1 MNERGHFT
9 RGEAFVDFISQDQT
23 NTNFVQK
30 IIENHLNG
38 YVEFIKQ
45 ILVYNE

>member
-1 MNERGHFT
+1 MQGAISL
-9 RGEAFVDFISQDQT
+9 GEAFVDFISQDQT

-30 IIENHLNG
+30 IIENHLND

-45 ILVYNE
+45 ILAYNE